1 MLKPIFNDSK
11 MNLQLSKNS
20 IVVCKINYIHYFLL
34 DYEKNSALKHIN
46 KKKKKINKLINNTS
60 IKFDCQHQSG

>member
-1 MLKPIFNDSK
+1 MLKPNFNDSIIK
-11 MNLQLSKNS
+11 MNLQLSNS

-46 KKKKKINKLINNTS
+46 KKEKKID
-60 IKFDCQHQSG
+60 F